1 MAETINTPLVDVKLP
16 IWEMSDEE
24 FTHFCMV
31 NKKIRIERDKYGN
44 IIIMPPLSP
53 YVAHCKLEV
62 AVELRNWQRKTGI
75 GISCGSSTGFQ
86 LSNGAVRAFSAS
98 WTSQERWN
106 TLTKEQKDEFLPIA
120 PDFIIEVRS
129 KNYSLKQLQDM
140 IQEWMENG
148 TRLAWLIDPKNKTTY
163 IYRENGTSKIVKGFD
178 KKLSGEDVAVGFEL
192 DLSLLLETL

>member
-1 MAETINTPLVDVKLP
+1 MTKSTSLINIKLP
-16 IWEMSDEE
+16 IQGMSDEE

-62 AVELRNWQRKTGI
+62 AVELRNWQRKTSI
-75 GISCGSSTGFQ
+75 GVSCGSSTGFQ

-106 TLTKEQKDEFLPIA
+106 TITEEQKDEFLPIA

-163 IYRENGTSKIVKGFD
+163 IYRDNGTSDIVKGFD
-178 KKLSGEDVAVGFEL
+178 RKLSGEDVAVDFEL
-192 DLSLLLETL
+192 DLNLLLKKT